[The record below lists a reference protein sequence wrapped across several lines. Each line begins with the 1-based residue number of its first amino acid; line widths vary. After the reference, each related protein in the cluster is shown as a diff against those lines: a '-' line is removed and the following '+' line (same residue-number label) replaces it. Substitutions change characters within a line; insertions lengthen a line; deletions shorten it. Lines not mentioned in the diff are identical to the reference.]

1 MNKRMIFNYPIN
13 INENNPLYYVLY
25 DFIGMQDGWIIF
37 NYERYNERN
46 SPYQKPYYY
55 ENNRPR
61 TMDNFK

>member
-37 NYERYNERN
+37 NYERYNEC
-46 SPYQKPYYY
+46 K
-55 ENNRPR
+55 EKLE
-61 TMDNFK
+61 DKGWIKWI